1 MSLDLFNADKRAL
14 EFEKDKVDTTSR
26 YTRACDD
33 VQPLVIIRK
42 VYNIHLNKYMPH
54 SHVDIDHRTKLV
66 LNAPT
71 TREAEPSRRDYYD
84 YDDYVEVSRIIQ
96 FA

>member
-1 MSLDLFNADKRAL
+1 
-14 EFEKDKVDTTSR
+14 
-26 YTRACDD
+26 
-33 VQPLVIIRK
+33 
-42 VYNIHLNKYMPH
+42 MPH
-54 SHVDIDHRTKLV
+54 SHVDIDHRTKVV

-84 YDDYVEVSRIIQ
+84 YDDYVEVSRNIE